1 MKIYGKCNSCENENG
16 FWSNSSTRV
25 QFAMN
30 EGEIKKITCKNC
42 NANNEIHVDEL
53 YAKKSKL
60 AQILAG
66 LMLIVG
72 TPLTLFFI
80 LPALSGT
87 RNNYLIYI
95 IGGLLL
101 VPVIIYGMM
110 NKQDQT
116 RVSSFN
122 RNKLKGR
129 VPNIG

>member
-1 MKIYGKCNSCENENG
+1 MKIYGKCNSCENENR

-42 NANNEIHVDEL
+42 KVINEIHIDEL
-53 YAKKSKL
+53 YTKKSKL

-66 LMLIVG
+66 LIFIIG
-72 TPLTLFFI
+72 TPLTFFFI
-80 LPALSGT
+80 LPALSET
-87 RNNYLIYI
+87 INNYLIFI

-101 VPVIIYGMM
+101 VPVVIYGII
-110 NKQDQT
+110 NKQDQK

-129 VPNIG
+129 L

>member
-1 MKIYGKCNSCENENG
+1 MKIYGKCNSCKNENG
-16 FWSNSSTRV
+16 FWTNSSTRV

-30 EGEIKKITCKNC
+30 ESETKKFTCKNC
-42 NANNEIHVDEL
+42 KAINEIHIDEL
-53 YAKKSKL
+53 YTKKSKL

-66 LMLIVG
+66 LTFIIG
-72 TPLTLFFI
+72 TPLTLIFI

-87 RNNYLIYI
+87 NNNYLIFI

-101 VPVIIYGMM
+101 VPVIIYGII

-129 VPNIG
+129 LHNIK